1 MGLPLPCPTYR
12 NDQMRKLILSVTSA
26 AVLLGIAL
34 AAGVHSDKDS
44 GTERSARGVVFHDAN
59 GNGKRDAGEKGL
71 AGVRVSNGQGIVQ
84 TDDSG
89 AYELAIDDDT
99 IIFVIKPRNWR
110 TPLNEHNL
118 PQFYY
123 IHKPAGSPELKYAG
137 VEPTGPLPESVDF
150 PLSPQKEPD
159 QFKAILFGDPQPRD
173 QKEIDWIAHDVVE
186 GLVGTDASFGVT
198 LGDIL
203 FDDLS
208 LFESQARSIA
218 LLGIPWYNI
227 VGNHDINYDAA
238 NDRISNATFEQN
250 FGPAYYSF
258 DYGTVHFLVLDDV
271 EWVVDTP
278 GKRGRY
284 RGGLGKQQIEFI
296 RNDLAGIPD
305 DQLLVVMMHIPLT
318 EVEDRQ
324 DLYRLIEKRPF
335 AMSMSAHTHRLEHRF
350 ITRDDGWQGP
360 EPHHHF
366 INVTVS
372 GSWWSGATDER
383 QIPHTTCTDGT
394 PNGYS
399 IISFDGTKY
408 ALDYRPAGRPEDYQL
423 QIQAPD
429 VVSTAAEEET
439 TIFVNVFNGSSR
451 SRTEMRVDSG
461 DWTTMEH
468 TVRNDPYYEQTYA
481 IDAALTNKPW
491 RTMSAPRPSSHLWM
505 SPLPKGLSTGSHLI
519 QVRSTDMF
527 GQMVSGRRIIRV
539 SE

>member
-1 MGLPLPCPTYR
+1 M
-12 NDQMRKLILSVTSA
+12 
-26 AVLLGIAL
+26 
-34 AAGVHSDKDS
+34 
-44 GTERSARGVVFHDAN
+44 
-59 GNGKRDAGEKGL
+59 
-71 AGVRVSNGQGIVQ
+71 
-84 TDDSG
+84 
-89 AYELAIDDDT
+89 
-99 IIFVIKPRNWR
+99 
-110 TPLNEHNL
+110 
-118 PQFYY
+118 
-123 IHKPAGSPELKYAG
+123 
-137 VEPTGPLPESVDF
+137 
-150 PLSPQKEPD
+150 
-159 QFKAILFGDPQPRD
+159 
-173 QKEIDWIAHDVVE
+173 
-186 GLVGTDASFGVT
+186 
-198 LGDIL
+198 
-203 FDDLS
+203 
-208 LFESQARSIA
+208 
-218 LLGIPWYNI
+218 
-227 VGNHDINYDAA
+227 
-238 NDRISNATFEQN
+238 
-250 FGPAYYSF
+250 
-258 DYGTVHFLVLDDV
+258 
-271 EWVVDTP
+271 
-278 GKRGRY
+278 
-284 RGGLGKQQIEFI
+284 
-296 RNDLAGIPD
+296 
-305 DQLLVVMMHIPLT
+305 
-318 EVEDRQ
+318 
-324 DLYRLIEKRPF
+324 
-335 AMSMSAHTHRLEHRF
+335 
-350 ITRDDGWQGP
+350 
-360 EPHHHF
+360 
-366 INVTVS
+366 TVS